1 MAKEIDN
8 RVVQFEFDNSKF
20 DPNVKRSISAIDKLK
35 SSLNFDK
42 TVKKLNELEKASNF
56 SLDGLT
62 KSLDIVAN
70 RFSTIGI
77 IGMTTIQ
84 NLTDSAINA
93 GKRIVKALTT
103 DPLKTGFAEYE
114 TKMDAITT
122 ILTNTADK
130 GSTMEDVTKVLDDL
144 NRYADLTIYNFAEMT
159 RNIGTFTAAGV
170 SLEDSAIAIKG
181 IANLAA
187 GVGSTSRQAATAM
200 YQLSQALAAGS
211 VKLQDW
217 NSVVNAG
224 MGGQLFQNALRQTAK
239 EMGIAVDTSKT
250 FRESLQDGWVTSEV
264 LINTLK
270 KFAQDETL
278 LKAATQVK
286 TFTQLID
293 TMKESMQ
300 SGWAQSWEYII
311 GNKDEAT
318 ALFTAISDGFNA
330 VIGKSAD
337 ARNEMLKFW
346 KENKGREYIIKGIA
360 NTLIFLGEVIQPIKD
375 ALNDIFPPLTGE
387 RLLEFSKQFS
397 ELTEKFKISIT
408 TSENLNRTFKGI
420 FAALDIGR
428 KFIFAAGNALSE
440 IIKYFIP
447 AGKGLLS
454 LTAKIGDFIV
464 ELNKSI
470 SDLDVFNKAFQKLG
484 NVLNPIADGIKNA
497 ITIIINSFKSLSSI
511 DTSGIDSLSERI
523 QVRFKPIVK
532 ILESV
537 GNFFKSIFDK
547 IIKILKNIYPAL
559 IKVFNFIGSIFNKI
573 SETIS
578 KFFENPS
585 FDNLLD
591 IINTGTFATLV
602 LSLRK
607 FAKSLENI
615 TVSFKVFGDDDGP
628 LKNLVGILEDVR
640 GCLKAYQADLK
651 ANVLLKIAGA
661 IGILAASLMVL
672 SLVDSNKLTIAL
684 AGITGLF
691 FNLSAA
697 MAVFSKKINMNN
709 GFFKKRAIA
718 TMMITM
724 STSILILSTAM
735 KNISKLSWD
744 EITKGIASIGALAG
758 ILALT
763 ARLLSSTQGKII
775 KGTTSFLFIST
786 SLVILAKAVKSIG
799 ELDTTQILKGV
810 AGIGALMTILSVFTN
825 FTSKNKM
832 SITSATGL
840 LIISAAI
847 SVLYRSIRNFG
858 EMNQNEIKI
867 GLKTLGLVLAELAI
881 FTKITNSSKGIITTS
896 IGLMILSGAML
907 IFYNALKKMG
917 GMTWE
922 EIGKGLLTLAGS
934 LTILA
939 TALYFI
945 SSSVAIKS
953 MGLLL
958 IATSL
963 VILAGAL
970 KLMSGMTWEEIG
982 KGLLILAGAMSII
995 SFSMLALKSAI
1006 PAVVSLV
1013 LISTSLMILAG
1024 ALRILSSISWS
1035 DIGKS
1040 ILQLAG
1046 IFTVI
1051 GLTAFVLGPLVPIIL
1066 ALSGAITLL
1075 GVGLLAVGAGIALF
1089 STGLTALAVAV
1100 TTSHAAILTIFKETI
1115 EMIPEV
1121 LKTLGKGLVEFVKIF
1136 VGGLA
1141 KAMPEIIE
1149 SVEKIL
1155 IAILKLIRNIAPD
1168 LAETILHLIL
1178 VIIETL
1184 EKYTPLILKALL
1196 NLGKAILKIIFT
1208 WIYDLGVKAGE
1219 KLGEAFDNI
1228 WDGAKNSI
1236 DKLKQKMVDAGKN
1249 LIEGFLNGLKS
1260 IPVVGDVIQIG
1271 ESVLTTLKGVFDIHS
1286 PSREGYKLGEY
1297 VAKGLGNGI
1306 RENGTYPSSMAGDVG
1321 FKTVKSLAE
1330 NIEKNSDMPVDAAK
1344 KVIDKVT
1351 KQFTSAPFSAGA
1363 AGRGLTSEYAK
1374 ALETVKKS
1382 EDGNIFTLSE
1392 SLKVID
1398 NTTKQLTSAPFSA
1411 GAAGRGLTS
1420 EYAKALETVKKSED
1434 GNIFTSLG
1442 KFLYGITEEKDN
1454 VKKTSDS
1461 LSSLTG
1467 NLDSFSSSADKAT
1480 KSKNQLDEAF
1490 QRSCDW
1496 IEEEKYYD
1504 RLSLEDELAAWEKVA
1519 NRYAKGT
1526 EERKRA
1532 DREIY
1537 RLQKELAAKE
1547 KQLQRD
1553 SFNHSVNWI
1562 NEKKQANELSL
1573 KEELDAWRRVQ
1584 SRYAKGTEE
1593 RINAEKEIYRVKK
1606 EINERLKALD
1616 ENYYQTQKE
1625 IIEQLQNDIIELN
1638 ERYNYEVESRAKE
1651 IYNSYRLFDKVQE
1664 ENEKV
1669 SGDELFSN
1677 LQSQIIALQDWRDEL
1692 DKLEQKGV
1700 AKGLIEELQEMG
1712 PSAASKIKALN
1723 TLSESRLEAYVNMWV
1738 AKHNLAHNQAVYEL
1752 DGLRLDTDKQIAKL
1766 QENSKTELEELKK
1779 IWVEETEEL
1788 RNLVANEFVSLTT
1801 AIKNTVEGLD
1811 WKSIGK
1817 NLLMSLAGGIFSG
1830 ISIVKFAIS
1839 KALEIEFD
1847 DIDKAPVITPV
1858 LDLSN
1863 IEEGKKKLNFMANQ
1877 GYLLGSIVSGSLKNN
1892 RNDTSATNNTNN
1904 VENTVIIN
1912 NTYNV
1917 RNEQD
1922 IDAISKDMNKLINKH
1937 FNAKGVFI
1945 P

>member
-1 MAKEIDN
+1 MAKVIDN

-20 DPNVKRSISAIDKLK
+20 DSNVKQSISAIDKLK

-84 NLTDSAINA
+84 NLTNSAINA

-130 GSTMEDVTKVLDDL
+130 GSTIEDVTKVLDDL

-293 TMKESMQ
+293 TMKESVQ

-318 ALFTAISDGFNA
+318 ALFTAISNGFNA

-360 NTLIFLGEVIQPIKD
+360 NTLIFLGEVVQPIKD

-397 ELTEKFKISIT
+397 KLTEKFKISIT

-428 KFIFAAGNALSE
+428 KFIFAVGNALSE

-447 AGKGLLS
+447 AGEGLLS

-464 ELNKSI
+464 ELNKFI
-470 SDLDVFNKAFQKLG
+470 SDSDVFNKAFQKLG
-484 NVLNPIADGIKNA
+484 NVINPIADGIKNA

-523 QVRFKPIVK
+523 EVRFKPIVK

-547 IIKILKNIYPAL
+547 IIKNLENIYPAL

-585 FDNLLD
+585 FDTLLD
-591 IINTGTFATLV
+591 IINTGIFATLV

-607 FAKSLENI
+607 FAKALKNI
-615 TVSFKVFGDDDGP
+615 TFSFKVFGDDDGP

-640 GCLKAYQADLK
+640 NCLKAYQADLK

-697 MAVFSKKINMNN
+697 MAVLSKINMKNMKK
-709 GFFKKRAIA
+709 GFFKISAIA

-744 EITKGIASIGALAG
+744 EIKKGIASIGALAG

-763 ARLLSSTQGKII
+763 AQLLSSTQGKII

-799 ELDTTQILKGV
+799 ELDTTQILKGI
-810 AGIGALMTILSVFTN
+810 AGIGALMTILSVFTTKL
-825 FTSKNKM
+825 TSKNKM
-832 SITSATGL
+832 GITSATGL

-847 SVLYRSIRNFG
+847 SVLYRSIKNFG
-858 EMNQNEIKI
+858 EMNQNEIII
-867 GLKTLGLVLAELAI
+867 GLKTLGLVLAGLAI
-881 FTKITNSSKGIITTS
+881 FTKATNSSKGIITTS
-896 IGLMILSGAML
+896 IGLTILSGAML

-934 LTILA
+934 LTILT

-982 KGLLILAGAMSII
+982 KGILILAGAMSII

-1006 PAVVSLV
+1006 PAVASLV

-1024 ALRILSSISWS
+1024 ALRILSSMSWS
-1035 DIGKS
+1035 DIGKNL
-1040 ILQLAG
+1040 LQLAG

-1051 GLTAFVLGPLVPIIL
+1051 GFTAFVLGPLVPIIL

-1075 GVGLLAVGAGIALF
+1075 SVGLLAVGAGIALF

-1196 NLGKAILKIIFT
+1196 NLGKAILKSIFT
-1208 WIYDLGVKAGE
+1208 WIYDLGFKVGE
-1219 KLGEAFDNI
+1219 KLGEVFDYI
-1228 WDGAKNSI
+1228 WDEAKKSI
-1236 DKLKQKMVDAGKN
+1236 KKLKQKTVDAGKN

-1260 IPVVGDVIQIG
+1260 VPVVGTVVNIG
-1271 ESVLTTLKGVFDIHS
+1271 ESVLTRLRQVFDIRS
-1286 PSREGYKLGEY
+1286 PSREGYKIGEY
-1297 VAKGLGNGI
+1297 LAKGLGNGI

-1344 KVIDKVT
+1344 KVIDNVT
-1351 KQFTSAPFSAGA
+1351 KQFA
-1363 AGRGLTSEYAK
+1363 
-1374 ALETVKKS
+1374 
-1382 EDGNIFTLSE
+1382 
-1392 SLKVID
+1392 
-1398 NTTKQLTSAPFSA
+1398 SAPFSA

-1442 KFLYGITEEKDN
+1442 TFLYGITEEKDN

-1651 IYNSYRLFDKVQE
+1651 IYDSYRLFDKVQE

-1723 TLSESRLEAYVNMWV
+1723 TLSESRLEAYVDMWV

-1779 IWVEETEEL
+1779 TWVEETEEL

-1817 NLLMSLAGGIFSG
+1817 NLLMSLAEGIFSG

-1839 KALEIEFD
+1839 KALKIEFD

-1937 FNAKGVFI
+1937 FNAKGVFV